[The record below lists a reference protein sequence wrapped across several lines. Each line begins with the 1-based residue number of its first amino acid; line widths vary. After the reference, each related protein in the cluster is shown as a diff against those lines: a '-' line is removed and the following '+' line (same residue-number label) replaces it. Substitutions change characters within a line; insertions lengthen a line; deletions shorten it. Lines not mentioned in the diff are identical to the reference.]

1 MQGKV
6 RNIKRVATH
15 IEWAMTIGNKEKLIN
30 HIDEMMSLCS
40 EVKAEMMEKK
50 SFGDKIKVEIINE
63 IPFLYKPILKK
74 DYYEGT
80 YLEEFAEKRSDELKL
95 SKSINNHN
103 KFWQSYEIIKGN
115 IFGSVPMELLNE
127 DGIRDLKRFGWDECN
142 VRVID
147 VLERKCDFNEMIEFC
162 DTEYGKYVI
171 VKEKS
176 TGVEMILHYMIG

>member
-30 HIDEMMSLCS
+30 HIEEMMSLCN
-40 EVKAEMMEKK
+40 EVKAGIMEEKK
-50 SFGDKIKVEIINE
+50 PNCDINVEVINE

-80 YLEEFAEKRSDELKL
+80 YLEDFGEQRSEDLKL
-95 SKSINNHN
+95 SKAMNNHN

-115 IFGSVPMELLNE
+115 IFGSVPKELLSE
-127 DGIRDLKRFGWDECN
+127 DSIRDLKRFGWDECTVN
-142 VRVID
+142 VID
-147 VLERKCDFNEMIEFC
+147 VLERKCDFDEMIKFC
-162 DTEYGKYVI
+162 ESEYGKYVI

-176 TGVEMILHYMIG
+176 SEVEMILHYMMG